1 MNTFEASLH
10 LKPGA
15 TPKFL
20 KARSVPFA
28 MKEAIEAELDR
39 LERAGVVE
47 KVTHSKWA
55 APVVPVPKGDGRLR
69 LCGDYK
75 VTINPALEV
84 DQYPLPKPDDLFAT
98 LAGGKRFTKIDLTQA
113 YQQMALDNRSRKLVI
128 INTHKGLYQYTR
140 LPFGV
145 ASAPAIFQKTMD
157 TVLQGLPKVICYLD
171 DILVTGSTEEE
182 HLANVER
189 VLERLQR
196 YGIRAKRAKCAFMS
210 SSVEYLGHRVDATGL
225 HTTKSK
231 VEAVQEAPQPS
242 SVPELRSFLGLVHY
256 YGKFMPNLATLL
268 NPLNLLLKDGA
279 EWVWTEECSQAVK
292 EAKQLLSSAPV
303 LAHYDPALP
312 IKMAGDAS
320 AYGIG
325 AVISHVYSDGSERPI
340 SFASRTLSPSEQNY
354 SQIEK
359 EALSLIYG
367 IKKFH
372 AYLYGRRFTLVTD
385 HKPLLTVLGPKK
397 GIPPM
402 AAARLQRWAL
412 LLSAYDYAIEFKP
425 TQQHGNADGLSRLP
439 LGDRQPPSTCAAFVV
454 GQIQALPVTSECL
467 ETATRQ
473 DPVLSRVHQYT
484 RSGWPSST
492 PDELK
497 PYRDRQEELTTQGD
511 ALLWGNRVIIPLKL
525 RSRIQEELHR
535 DHPGIT
541 RMKALARSYLW
552 WPGLDKSLERC
563 VQECLACQAMRNVPA
578 AAPLHPWLWPTKPWE
593 RIHIDF
599 AGPFLGRMFLVV
611 VDAHSKWPEVIQMS
625 STTSTNTIDVL
636 RRLFAAYGLPRQLVS
651 DNGPQFSAEEFA
663 IFCKMNGVKHI
674 RSAPYHPASNG
685 QAERFVQTFK
695 RAMKAGADNQLPISR
710 TLSNFLLTYRR
721 TPHATTGE
729 APCQLFMGRR
739 LRTRLDLLRPSSENR
754 VQGKQAQ
761 QKKDH
766 DQHARPR
773 ELERGQAV
781 MARNFRPGPEWVPG
795 VVEKKTGP
803 LSYLVKVGGGQVWK
817 RHVDHLRKLSAS
829 QESNNGDP
837 EDPLVIPSTT
847 DVDSRTPMEED
858 TGGGTAPD
866 QPDHLADN
874 TESRRYPGREHHA
887 PERFM

>member
-28 MKEAIEAELDR
+28 MKEVIGAELDR
-39 LERAGVVE
+39 LEEAGVIERVN
-47 KVTHSKWA
+47 HSKWA
-55 APVVPVPKGDGRLR
+55 VPVPKGDGRLR

-84 DQYPLPKPDDLFAT
+84 DQYPLPKPDDLFT
-98 LAGGKRFTKIDLTQA
+98 SLAGGKRFTKIDLTQA
-113 YQQMALDNRSRKLVI
+113 YQQMALDDHSRELVTV
-128 INTHKGLYQYTR
+128 NTHKGLYRYTR

-157 TVLQGLPKVICYLD
+157 TVLQDLPKVICYLD
-171 DILVTGSTEEE
+171 NILVTGSTEEE
-182 HLANVER
+182 HLANVEK
-189 VLERLQR
+189 VLERLQK
-196 YGIRAKRAKCAFMS
+196 YSIRAKRAKCEFLS
-210 SSVEYLGHRVDATGL
+210 SSLEYLGHRVDSTGL
-225 HTTKSK
+225 HTTQSK
-231 VEAVQEAPQPS
+231 VEAIKKAPQPTN
-242 SVPELRSFLGLVHY
+242 VPELRSFLGLVHY
-256 YGKFMPNLATLL
+256 YGKFMPNLATVL

-279 EWVWTEECSQAVK
+279 EWVWTEECSRAFK
-292 EAKQLLSSAPV
+292 EAKQLLTSAPV

-340 SFASRTLSPSEQNY
+340 LFASRMLSPSEQNY

-372 AYLYGRRFTLVTD
+372 SYLYGRRFTLVTD
-385 HKPLLTVLGPKK
+385 HKPLITVLGPKS

-412 LLSAYDYAIEFKP
+412 LLSAYNYTIEFKP
-425 TQQHGNADGLSRLP
+425 TLPHGNADGLSRLP
-439 LGDRQPPSTCAAFVV
+439 LGDRQPPSTCSAFVV
-454 GQIQALPVTSECL
+454 GQIQALPVTSERL
-467 ETATRQ
+467 ETVTRQ
-473 DPVLSRVHQYT
+473 DPILSRVHQYT
-484 RSGWPSST
+484 REGWPSST
-492 PDELK
+492 PDEFK
-497 PYRDRQEELTTQGD
+497 PYRDRQLELTTQGD
-511 ALLWGNRVIIPLKL
+511 AVLWGNRVIIPLKL
-525 RSRIQEELHR
+525 RSRITEELHR

-552 WPGLDKSLERC
+552 WPGLDHNLEIC
-563 VQECLACQAMRNVPA
+563 VQECLACQAVRNAPA
-578 AAPLHPWLWPTKPWE
+578 PAPLHPWLWPTKPWE

-625 STTSTNTIDVL
+625 TTTSTNTIEAL

-651 DNGPQFSAEEFA
+651 DNGPQYRAEEFA
-663 IFCKMNGVKHI
+663 VFCKMNGMKHI
-674 RSAPYHPASNG
+674 HCAPYHSASNG
-685 QAERFVQTFK
+685 LAERFVQTFK
-695 RAMKAGADNQLPISR
+695 RAMKAGAADQQSISHR
-710 TLSNFLLTYRR
+710 LSNFLLTYRC
-721 TPHATTGE
+721 TPHATTQE
-729 APCQLFMGRR
+729 APCWLFMGRS
-739 LRTRLDLLRPSSENR
+739 LRTRLDLLRPSCADR
-754 VQGKQAQ
+754 VQSRQSQ
-761 QKKDH
+761 QKTTH

-773 ELERGQAV
+773 ELELGQSV
-781 MARNFRPGPEWVPG
+781 MTRNFRPGSDWVPG
-795 VVEKKTGP
+795 IILRKSGP
-803 LSYLVKVGGGQVWK
+803 LSYLVKVGDGQVWK
-817 RHVDHLRKLSAS
+817 RHVDHLRKCGAS
-829 QESNNGDP
+829 QETDNREP
-837 EDPLVIPSTT
+837 EDPLIFPSTT
-847 DVDSRTPMEED
+847 NVDTPAHEED
-858 TGGGTAPD
+858 TRDRAESDPPE
-866 QPDHLADN
+866 QPRHN
-874 TESRRYPGREHHA
+874 KESRRYPVRERQA